1 MKVCAWAL
9 WLQASLRFYFDRI
22 GIAGPRLPLMD
33 DQSGCPRVPL
43 KENVIMQ
50 ETKRMADEANR
61 MG

>member
-1 MKVCAWAL
+1 MTSPVVREYA
-9 WLQASLRFYFDRI
+9 
-22 GIAGPRLPLMD
+22 
-33 DQSGCPRVPL
+33 L